1 MEWTLEQLSAS
12 LAEAIS
18 RFEEEEMGAH
28 PASVKVLVE
37 EELVMVHLKEVL
49 SPSERALAQTEAGQA
64 ILQRFNA
71 RLFDGGSSPSI
82 REQISRTLGREVLD
96 VQTTLSPL
104 TGSLVAV
111 FALGEQSGAQGR
123 NLPE

>member
-1 MEWTLEQLSAS
+1 MEWSVEQLSAS
-12 LAEAIS
+12 LARTIA
-18 RFEEEEMGAH
+18 RFEEEEMAIH
-28 PASVKVLVE
+28 PAGIKVMVAD
-37 EELVMVHLKEVL
+37 ELVMVHLKGVL

-71 RLFDGGSSPSI
+71 SLLDHGSSPSI
-82 REQISRTLGREVLD
+82 KEQISRALGREVLD

-111 FALGEQSGAQGR
+111 FSLGEECCSTTDT
-123 NLPE
+123 